1 MAISAFS
8 LASSASSS
16 SSSAAAGLFL
26 FTAVELAMLVSPLRA
41 KDVELG
47 MTYDRKFL
55 QQAVGPVL
63 E

>member
-1 MAISAFS
+1 MAISAFN

-16 SSSAAAGLFL
+16 SSSTAAGLFL
-26 FTAVELAMLVSPLRA
+26 FTAVGLAMLVSPLRA
-41 KDVELG
+41 KDVELD